1 MTLFSLELP
10 VAAWVLLGLAL
21 VAAIAAWRIGFAPM
35 RRLRIPEPRVPEE
48 GEALPSLSVIAL
60 MNSDVNVEAFLQA
73 MRRQKYPD
81 FEIILVHEGSA
92 RQNEVLEE
100 RFINPADNTSPHVRF
115 CFYPPGSHSL
125 SRKKLAITIGAK
137 AAVGEWLFTTS
148 ARCNVPSD
156 LWLSTIASHF
166 NPHTDVVLGR
176 SQLCFDDL
184 SPRGRASRRFN
195 FLMAEAAWMDAARR
209 NLPFRGDGL
218 NLAYRRSLFFSNKG
232 FAATADL
239 VNGEDDIFINAV
251 ATPENTAVEFSDQA
265 TPTPRYGEETD
276 RLFDNRRDRRRF
288 TSRFL
293 PRRSFVLAGLT
304 SVCQWLTLLCGIAG
318 ALLALPNLVG
328 TIAAVVL
335 FTTIWLFEAFDYRR
349 GARLLGDARGW
360 KIAPALLLGRPI
372 GNRLFAIRRRKHIRA
387 NYSSDTLEP

>member
-1 MTLFSLELP
+1 
-10 VAAWVLLGLAL
+10 
-21 VAAIAAWRIGFAPM
+21 M

-73 MRRQKYPD
+73 MHRQKYPD

-100 RFINPADNTSPHVRF
+100 RFIDPADNTSPHVRF

-148 ARCNVPSD
+148 ARCDVPSD

-184 SPRGRASRRFN
+184 AKRGRASRRFS
-195 FLMAEAAWMDAARR
+195 FLMTEAAWMDAARR

-239 VNGEDDIFINAV
+239 VNGHAH
-251 ATPENTAVEFSDQA
+251 
-265 TPTPRYGEETD
+265 
-276 RLFDNRRDRRRF
+276 
-288 TSRFL
+288 
-293 PRRSFVLAGLT
+293 GL
-304 SVCQWLTLLCGIAG
+304 V
-318 ALLALPNLVG
+318 V
-328 TIAAVVL
+328 AAV
-335 FTTIWLFEAFDYRR
+335 
-349 GARLLGDARGW
+349 
-360 KIAPALLLGRPI
+360 PA
-372 GNRLFAIRRRKHIRA
+372 A
-387 NYSSDTLEP
+387 